1 MYDTPFDE
9 IWSRIVSHA
18 GEPFSTKTTLQF
30 TYRIEG
36 NRLCLN
42 SNTYRISK
50 NDFEKAYRMLPIN
63 GPGEIGEIV
72 RGPSY
77 VWAILHDR
85 RISEGKKID

>member
-1 MYDTPFDE
+1 MQVNLSLPKPVCNCTC
-9 IWSRIVSHA
+9 
-18 GEPFSTKTTLQF
+18 G
-30 TYRIEG
+30 IEG

-50 NDFEKAYRMLPIN
+50 NDFEKVYRMLPIN